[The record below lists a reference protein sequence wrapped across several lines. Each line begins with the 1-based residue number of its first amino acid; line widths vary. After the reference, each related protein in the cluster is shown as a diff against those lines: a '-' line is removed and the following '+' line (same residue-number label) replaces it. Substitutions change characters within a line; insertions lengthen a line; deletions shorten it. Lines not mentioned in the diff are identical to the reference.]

1 MFFRKMSVKESFNSK
16 KGMIFGFYAYLLV
29 SAVNYFYYLF
39 KESGLFSPTF
49 IFWSG
54 LLAFFLFELILNVKD
69 KLVKK
74 SVKN

>member
-1 MFFRKMSVKESFNSK
+1 MFFRKMSEKESFNSK

-49 IFWSG
+49 IFG
-54 LLAFFLFELILNVKD
+54 VGY
-69 KLVKK
+69 
-74 SVKN
+74 